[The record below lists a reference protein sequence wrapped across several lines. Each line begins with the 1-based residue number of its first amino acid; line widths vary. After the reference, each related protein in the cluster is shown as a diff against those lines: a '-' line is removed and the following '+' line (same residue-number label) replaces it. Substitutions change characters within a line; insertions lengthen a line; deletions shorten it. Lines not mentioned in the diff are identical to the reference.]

1 MNYELKHIRGIPYY
15 LDGTTIKT
23 FEVDGGKAASTCI
36 AIGTFKDDSIIYYD
50 DWRER
55 VASRLELFR
64 TSLVSQERDKLRQ
77 SITKPQKP
85 RKTPRATG
93 KTVRTKS
100 VKNT

>member
-1 MNYELKHIRGIPYY
+1 MNYELKHILGIPYY
-15 LDGTTIKT
+15 LDGTTVKT
-23 FEVDGGKAASTCI
+23 FEVDGGKASSNCV

-55 VASRLELFR
+55 VAARLELFR
-64 TSLVSQERDKLRQ
+64 SSLVSQERDKLRQ

-85 RKTPRATG
+85 RKTPRTPG
-93 KTVRTKS
+93 KTVRAKS